1 MIKAMQLLIEN
12 RARSVSEVS
21 ISVGFNSPSAF
32 ACAFRRATGMS
43 PGQFRRSLSGSVFN
57 D

>member
-12 RARSVSEVS
+12 RARSVAEVS

-43 PGQFRRSLSGSVFN
+43 PGQFRRSLSGSMLN